1 MTITGSGLGSK
12 AIKTFDLLDQI
23 MTVLDAGTNDVFFYP
38 FLESSGDRVQAYGQA
53 EDEELDVTFNGT
65 TGGLNA
71 VATSLAPLLHVGGI
85 NSYQFVLAESP
96 ALVGADVAA
105 LSFNGT
111 TDAAFAI
118 GCFFLVSP
126 GNTGTLIAKYD
137 VAGSAEEYRL
147 HILSGPD
154 LGLEVFEVGGE
165 DSSET
170 RQTTT
175 ALNDGQWYSGIIS
188 YDGTG
193 GTGSAGGATN
203 AADGMTIFID
213 GATTTGTSSKVDGAG
228 GYADMV
234 GGAAPLMIGATDDK
248 AAPANEFT
256 GRIALPFIV
265 SAALT
270 SANAATINGLGRIL
284 LGLPD

>member
-1 MTITGSGLGSK
+1 MGFTGGIGRSDP
-12 AIKTFDLLDQI
+12 IKTFALLDQF
-23 MTVLDAGTNDVFFYP
+23 MTVLDPTNNDVFFYP
-38 FLESSGDRVQAYGQA
+38 FLEGSGSHVQAYGQA
-53 EDEELDVTFNGT
+53 EDEELDVTAATATFGLDAV
-65 TGGLNA
+65 TGL
-71 VATSLAPLLHVGGI
+71 SPLLHPGGI
-85 NSYQFVLAESP
+85 NSYQFVEAESQ

-111 TDAAFAI
+111 TDAAFSI
-118 GCFFLVSP
+118 GCNFLVSP
-126 GNTGTLIAKYD
+126 GNTGALIAKYD

-154 LGLEVFEVGGE
+154 LGLELFEVGGE

-170 RQTTT
+170 AQTTT
-175 ALNDGQWYSGIIS
+175 ALNDGQWYSGIIV
-188 YDGTG
+188 YAGAG
-193 GTGSAGGATN
+193 GSGSAGGN
-203 AADGMTIFID
+203 ADAALDMTIYID
-213 GATTTGTSSKVDGAG
+213 GTSAAVTTSKVDGAA

-265 SAALT
+265 NAALT
-270 SANAATINGLGRIL
+270 AADAVTLSGISRTL
-284 LGLPD
+284 LGL